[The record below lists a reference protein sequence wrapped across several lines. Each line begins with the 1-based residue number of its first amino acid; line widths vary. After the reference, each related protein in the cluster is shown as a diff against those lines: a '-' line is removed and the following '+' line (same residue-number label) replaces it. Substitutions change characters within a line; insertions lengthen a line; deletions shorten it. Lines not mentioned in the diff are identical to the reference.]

1 MLLHDL
7 QIFVENKSIR
17 IHLLKK
23 FEVEGQQVVAIHVE
37 ASTLREM
44 NFGDFKSE
52 HETWG
57 VSKEKLSCSM
67 VKTLSTVSR
76 VGALGLCFAIGFSR

>member
-1 MLLHDL
+1 VP
-7 QIFVENKSIR
+7 QCFYR
-17 IHLLKK
+17 ICKIYGKQKRPQPSFLKVK
-23 FEVEGQQVVAIHVE
+23 DEGQEVVAIHVE

-67 VKTLSTVSR
+67 VKTFSKVSR
-76 VGALGLCFAIGFSR
+76 VDAL